1 MIIAGWK
8 RSFITA
14 EDDRRRHF
22 YIIGQTG
29 TGKSTMMEEMVK
41 QDIKNGKGVCVI
53 DPHGE
58 FVDHV
63 LECIPKERAE
73 DVIYFDPADMER
85 PYGLNM
91 LEFDSAQAGAE
102 NFRHQ

>member
-1 MIIAGWK
+1 MIK
-8 RSFITA
+8 HA

-22 YIIGQTG
+22 YIVGQTG

-58 FVDHV
+58 FVEHV
-63 LECIPKERAE
+63 IECIPKERAE

-91 LEFDSAQAGAE
+91 LEYDQKS
-102 NFRHQ
+102 RSKKHLLSTK